1 MYRSTSIGPTLQVQR
16 SGRDIT
22 KAYLQEIIGDV
33 TAQNHRSYDNQITS
47 EDHPTS
53 VIMMMDLVMHISSMV
68 VF

>member
-1 MYRSTSIGPTLQVQR
+1 MVTTADFCNTKEVVVTSRRHI
-16 SGRDIT
+16 
-22 KAYLQEIIGDV
+22 LQEVIGDV